1 MWRGIRVGMA
11 AHVYIVGKHQQG
23 KKHSVEPQG
32 DSFPKEISDSVQIFQ
47 QDFTGSRTVSKHLT
61 I

>member
-1 MWRGIRVGMA
+1 MGMA